1 MSTQQPQDVDLSQEL
16 RELGEL
22 FKRAVRVAREN
33 PGVKDFETKIA
44 HAVSDLNT
52 RIDQATQSARE
63 PLEKTGAQVK
73 QAAQTY
79 KDTGATEDFARGFS
93 KSVHVVGEQIR
104 KANIKNAAQAY
115 KETGAPDDFAR
126 GIAKSVRLVNEQIRK
141 AIDEAEKGR
150 GNKD

>member
-1 MSTQQPQDVDLSQEL
+1 MSAQQPQDADLSQEL

-33 PGVKDFETKIA
+33 PSVKDFESKIA
-44 HAVSDLNT
+44 QAMHDLNT
-52 RIDQATQSARE
+52 HIDHATQSARD
-63 PLEKTGAQVK
+63 PLEKAGSRVK

-79 KDTGATEDFARGFS
+79 KDTGATDDFARGFS
-93 KSVHVVGEQIR
+93 KSAHLVGEQIR
-104 KANIKNAAQAY
+104 KAQIKNAAQAY

-141 AIDEAEKGR
+141 AIDEMDKGK
-150 GNKD
+150 GGD